1 MFTVTNNT
9 LDANYTCLQAE
20 VTLPARA
27 TFDLLGEPLEGDGH
41 KVSAEWILQDESGHV
56 VTLYDWKAVP
66 DALSQQESDEP
77 FTFHIGGHDS
87 MTASNFK
94 DWLVKNLK

>member
-20 VTLPARA
+20 VSLPALA
-27 TFDLLGEPLEGDGH
+27 TFQLLGEPLDGDGE
-41 KVSAEWILQDESGHV
+41 KVTVEWILEDDRGHIA
-56 VTLYDWKAVP
+56 TLYDWKASP
-66 DALSQQESDEP
+66 CASSQRDSLES

-87 MTASNFK
+87 MTASKFK
-94 DWLVKNLK
+94 DWLIKNLR